1 MEEKKIFRHAI
12 HIAQLI
18 RREKIYL
25 IKYLK
30 ILIKSQLKIYY
41 LIQKHNR
48 KIEVGLKFHW
58 QKLAD

>member
-1 MEEKKIFRHAI
+1 MEEKKNFRHAI

-30 ILIKSQLKIYY
+30 ILIGNLLPYSK
-41 LIQKHNR
+41 NA
-48 KIEVGLKFHW
+48 FF
-58 QKLAD
+58 